1 MKVFLVDALLLTVL
15 VVGIICLVA
24 APVNLVLLPIGIGL
38 IIMWRWLGKLFRCSR
53 EYPEPAQEEPS
64 DC

>member
-24 APVNLVLLPIGIGL
+24 APVNVILLPVGVGL
-38 IIMWRWLGKLFRCSR
+38 IIMWRWLGKLFRCSS
-53 EYPEPAQEEPS
+53 ENPETAQEESS
-64 DC
+64 D